1 LLVGGGE
8 LKGTKISFSLSS
20 LMTTCMLPIAPS
32 HAHLGRGERRER
44 EREIRT
50 LMLF

>member
-1 LLVGGGE
+1 VGE
-8 LKGTKISFSLSS
+8 LKETKIFLLLSS
-20 LMTTCMLPIAPS
+20 LMTTCMLPIASS

-44 EREIRT
+44 EREIGT